1 MVEGTSFGGE
11 NQGFGFECAG
21 FEMENCC
28 RRMGRGRVVPKLKSL
43 EFRVLVWAGDIHLGI
58 VSVDMV
64 LKPLAWGSLRVLLD
78 GVGDKALG
86 LSSLGWTR

>member
-1 MVEGTSFGGE
+1 MVEGTSLGGE
-11 NQGFGFECAG
+11 NQGFGFECAE

-28 RRMGRGRVVPKLKSL
+28 GGGGVVPKLKSL
-43 EFRVLVWAGDIHLGI
+43 EFRVTVWAGDIHLGV

-64 LKPLAWGSLRVLLD
+64 LKPLAWGSLRVSLD
-78 GVGDKALG
+78 GEGDQALG